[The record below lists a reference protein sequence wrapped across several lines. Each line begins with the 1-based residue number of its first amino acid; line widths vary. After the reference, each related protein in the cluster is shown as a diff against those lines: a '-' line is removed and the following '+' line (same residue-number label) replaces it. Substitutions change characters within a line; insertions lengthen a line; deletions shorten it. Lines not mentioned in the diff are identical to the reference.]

1 MPTNPK
7 PKSSKKSATAR
18 ANGAKSHGPATP
30 EGRARSSQNALR
42 HGLATRAAA
51 LPPMSIVLGD
61 ESTADFQRL
70 LNSYLDEFAP
80 TSPIEVELVETMASA
95 RWRLRRLANIETTL
109 LANEILTS
117 VDDVDRF
124 FDDVDCIPEPHDRLA
139 CAFKSLAEGASLH
152 LLNRYEGTINRSYA
166 QAFKQLHLLR
176 SLRIRVQ
183 PNEPKQ
189 SLRMEPSGAPKSLPV
204 KSLPVEPSATGSGD
218 RARPPVLQTPPTRSL
233 PVEPQ
238 ATGQPHKIHSEPHQI
253 PAPALQI
260 PAEFTREAIGDRA
273 QRATMEV
280 SPRIN
285 DQHLHS

>member
-1 MPTNPK
+1 MPTTK

-30 EGRARSSQNALR
+30 AGRARSSQNALR
-42 HGLATRAAA
+42 HGLAVRDAA
-51 LPPMSIVLGD
+51 LPPMSVVIGD
-61 ESTADFQRL
+61 ESPADFQRL

-109 LANEILTS
+109 LYNEMETS
-117 VDDVDRF
+117 VDDIDRF
-124 FDDVDCIPEPHDRLA
+124 FADVDREPDAEDHLAYAFKRLA
-139 CAFKSLAEGASLH
+139 NCGSLH

-183 PNEPKQ
+183 LNEPKPAALPLKTAAT
-189 SLRMEPSGAPKSLPV
+189 LRSIPPNKIDDKTLSAP
-204 KSLPVEPSATGSGD
+204 
-218 RARPPVLQTPPTRSL
+218 PPVLQTPPQPPKIHL
-233 PVEPQ
+233 EPQ
-238 ATGQPHKIHSEPHQI
+238 QI
-253 PAPALQI
+253 PVPALQI
-260 PAEFTREAIGDRA
+260 PV
-273 QRATMEV
+273 QPHATCDNGG

>member
-18 ANGAKSHGPATP
+18 ANGAKSHGPATAA
-30 EGRARSSQNALR
+30 GLARSSRNATR
-42 HGLATRAAA
+42 HGLAPRAAA
-51 LPPMSIVLGD
+51 LPTVSVVLAD
-61 ESTADFQRL
+61 ESPADFQRL
-70 LNSYLDEFAP
+70 LNAYLDEFAP

-117 VDDVDRF
+117 VDDVDSF
-124 FDDVDCIPEPHDRLA
+124 FADVDCIAEPHDRVA
-139 CAFKSLAEGASLH
+139 CAFKRLAGGASLH

-183 PNEPKQ
+183 PNEPK
-189 SLRMEPSGAPKSLPV
+189 KSLHLEASSPRTQTRRSSPV
-204 KSLPVEPSATGSGD
+204 ESSPVESLPVEPSSD
-218 RARPPVLQTPPTRSL
+218 RALPPVLQTPP
-233 PVEPQ
+233 
-238 ATGQPHKIHSEPHQI
+238 QPHKIHIELHQI
-253 PAPALQI
+253 PAPAHEI
-260 PAEFTREAIGDRA
+260 SAPPA

>member
-7 PKSSKKSATAR
+7 PTSSTRSAAAR

-51 LPPMSIVLGD
+51 LPAMSIVLPE
-61 ESTADFQRL
+61 ESPADFQRL

-109 LANEILTS
+109 LTNEMETS
-117 VDDVDRF
+117 VSDLEYFFEDVDREP
-124 FDDVDCIPEPHDRLA
+124 DVEDHLAYAFKRLA
-139 CAFKSLAEGASLH
+139 DGPGLH

-183 PNEPKQ
+183 PNEPKPA
-189 SLRMEPSGAPKSLPV
+189 SPPLKTAATLRPIPPNKMDDKTLPAP
-204 KSLPVEPSATGSGD
+204 
-218 RARPPVLQTPPTRSL
+218 PPVLQTPP
-233 PVEPQ
+233 
-238 ATGQPHKIHSEPHQI
+238 QPLKFRPESQQI
-253 PAPALQI
+253 PVPALQNSV
-260 PAEFTREAIGDRA
+260 PPK

-280 SPRIN
+280 P
-285 DQHLHS
+285 HV